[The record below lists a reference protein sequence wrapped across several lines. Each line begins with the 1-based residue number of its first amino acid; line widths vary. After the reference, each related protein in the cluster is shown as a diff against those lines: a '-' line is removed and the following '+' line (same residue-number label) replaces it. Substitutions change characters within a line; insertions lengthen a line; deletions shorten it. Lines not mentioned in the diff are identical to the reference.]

1 MQTPDITL
9 FSLFLCS
16 LLLLIPLAV
25 SLIFRLR
32 IIRSTL
38 WSALRMAVQLVLIG
52 IFLKY
57 LFQIN
62 NGMLNI
68 SWLLIM
74 LFVATLNVINKTDL
88 RFRAFILP
96 TLASFI
102 IATLFVVLYFTGLVL
117 RLDYIIDARYFVV
130 IGGMLLGNSLRGD
143 IIGIGNF
150 YRAVRRNE
158 HRYLYHLACGATTME
173 ALAPYFRESLVS
185 ALQPTLATMAT
196 MGIVFL
202 PGMMTGQILGGV
214 SPLLAIKYQIAIMI
228 AIYVSTTIAI
238 NLTILFT
245 IRACFNEYGIIKKT
259 IFKEKQKT
267 R

>member
-1 MQTPDITL
+1 MQTSDITL
-9 FSLFLCS
+9 VSLLLCS

-38 WSALRMAVQLVLIG
+38 WSVSRMAVQLVLIG

-57 LFQIN
+57 LFQFN
-62 NGMLNI
+62 NGILNI
-68 SWLLIM
+68 SWLIIM
-74 LFVATLNVINKTDL
+74 IFVATVNVINKTDL
-88 RFRAFILP
+88 KFRFFVLP
-96 TLASFI
+96 TLVSFV
-102 IATLFVVLYFTGLVL
+102 IATLFVVLYFTVVVL
-117 RLDYIIDARYFVV
+117 RLENIIDARYFVV

-173 ALAPYFRESLVS
+173 ALASYFKESLVS
-185 ALQPTLATMAT
+185 ALQPTIATMAT

-202 PGMMTGQILGGV
+202 PGMMTGQILGGI

-238 NLTILFT
+238 NLTILLT
-245 IRACFNEYGIIKKT
+245 IRACFNEYGIIRKM
-259 IFKEKQKT
+259 IFNVK
-267 R
+267 